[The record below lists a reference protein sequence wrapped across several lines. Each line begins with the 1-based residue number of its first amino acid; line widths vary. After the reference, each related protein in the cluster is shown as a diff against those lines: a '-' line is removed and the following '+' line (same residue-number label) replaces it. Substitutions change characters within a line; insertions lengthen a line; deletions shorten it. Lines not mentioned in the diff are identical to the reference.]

1 MSHVT
6 KFYIRTAIA
15 ATALVL
21 IVFALLS
28 SEPYANNGF
37 RFSEILTTLTGYV
50 VSGVV
55 LGIVYGAWRVMLKSA
70 QARDEAQSTTPG
82 RKRSI

>member
-15 ATALVL
+15 ATAVVAIVL
-21 IVFALLS
+21 GLLS

-37 RFSEILTTLTGYV
+37 RFSEIFNSLTGYV
-50 VSGVV
+50 ITGVA

-70 QARDEAQSTTPG
+70 QARDQAQSTAPAP
-82 RKRSI
+82 KRSI